1 MSGLLPA
8 EDIALELSCPIC
20 HELFREPVVLE
31 CSHDF
36 CRECIDRYWASVD
49 VCTCPMCKREHPGRK
64 YTPVRTLG
72 RLADTHREK
81 EAADAAGR
89 QQLLFCEEDEA
100 VVPGHAAGTPEHC
113 GHSLLPL
120 PQAAALY
127 KDKITANLVVLD
139 CRMQRLRNARQQEAE
154 KVSEIQAQYLVL
166 EEHIRQ
172 EFAVL
177 YRWLQE
183 REMSMTRELKREK
196 ELLLEVLRSNDR
208 ILKEGIQAA
217 EEKAEQ
223 IRCHL
228 EKQEPTDFLRDMN
241 SFITKY
247 CNEESKDPTL
257 SPDVSVAAGDLCL
270 GRFRGPF
277 QYAVWKEMRNIVQPV
292 PSPVTFDPKTSHPR
306 LILSKDLTS
315 MIVGDPEEEVQEHPL
330 RFSKSGCVLGS
341 MDISSGRHY
350 WEVAVANKTS
360 WDIGVAKVSVDR
372 KKIIKLKPENGYW
385 AIWLRN
391 GHEYKALDTPSK
403 NLSLKGQPQK
413 IGVYLDYEA
422 GQVSFYNADD
432 MSHIY
437 TFKDTFTEVLYPMF
451 GPGVNDGTYS
461 EPVQILHLKL

>member
-1 MSGLLPA
+1 MSGLVPA
-8 EDIALELSCPIC
+8 EHIALELSCPIC

-36 CRECIDRYWASVD
+36 CRECIDRYWASVE
-49 VCTCPMCKREHPGRK
+49 VYTCPMCKREHPGRK

-89 QQLLFCEEDEA
+89 QLLFCAEDEA
-100 VVPGHAAGTPEHC
+100 LVPGHGAGTPEHA

-120 PQAAALY
+120 QQAASLY
-127 KDKITANLVVLD
+127 RDKMTTSLADFD
-139 CRMQRLRNARQQEAE
+139 CHMQSLRNAREREDE
-154 KVSEIQAQYLVL
+154 KVLEIQAQYLVL
-166 EEHIRQ
+166 EEYIRL

-177 YRWLQE
+177 YRWLRE
-183 REMSMTRELKREK
+183 RELSMIRELKREE
-196 ELLLEVLRSNDR
+196 ELLLEVLSCNDR
-208 ILKEGIQAA
+208 ILEEGIQAA

-223 IRCHL
+223 IRYRL
-228 EKQEPTDFLRDMN
+228 EKEEPTDFLRDMN
-241 SFITKY
+241 TFITKF
-247 CNEESKDPTL
+247 CSEDSKDPN
-257 SPDVSVAAGDLCL
+257 PDVSVATGQLCL
-270 GRFRGPF
+270 GRFRGPI
-277 QYAVWKEMRNIVQPV
+277 QYAVWKEMKNTVQPV

-341 MDISSGRHY
+341 TGISSGRHY

-360 WDIGVAKVSVDR
+360 WDIGVAKISVDR

-403 NLSLKGQPQK
+403 CLSLKGQPQK

-432 MSHIY
+432 MFHIY
-437 TFKDTFTEVLYPMF
+437 TFKDTFSEVLYPMF
-451 GPGVNDGTYS
+451 GPGVNDGTYT